1 MKLFGITGGIGM
13 GKSAAA
19 QILRERK
26 ISVLDTDVLARQIV
40 EKGEPAV
47 REIERAFGS
56 KVIAP
61 DGRLNRGEL
70 ARIVFSDAAARQKLE
85 GITHPRIRALWKNQV
100 ELWRWE
106 QRPFAAVV
114 IPLLFETGAES
125 EFDAVICIACSA
137 STQRRR
143 LLDRGWTPQQIEQRL
158 AAQWPVEK
166 KIAKADFVVWS
177 EDGLDIL
184 AAQLDRI
191 LTRE

>member
-13 GKSAAA
+13 GKSAAV
-19 QILRERK
+19 QILRERNLP
-26 ISVLDTDVLARQIV
+26 VVDTDVLARQIV
-40 EKGEPAV
+40 EKGEPAL
-47 REIERAFGS
+47 REIEQAFGS
-56 KVIAP
+56 KVLAS

-70 ARIVFSDAAARQKLE
+70 AKIVFSDVAARQKLE
-85 GITHPRIRALWKNQV
+85 GITHPRIRALWKKQA
-100 ELWRWE
+100 ELWRSE

-125 EFDAVICIACSA
+125 EFDAIICVACSVA
-137 STQRRR
+137 TQHRR
-143 LLDRGWTPQQIEQRL
+143 LLYRGWTSQQIEQRL